1 MDFNNDKVD
10 INKSLEALKQKL
22 MDLDVLMHTNAMNG
36 NLKKL
41 DNSIIE
47 KYSRSNPFTTIT
59 NTICN

>member
-22 MDLDVLMHTNAMNG
+22 MDLDVLMRNSAMNG

-47 KYSRSNPFTTIT
+47 KYSRSNPFTTIN

>member
-1 MDFNNDKVD
+1 MDFNNDKID
-10 INKSLEALKQKL
+10 INKSLEVLKQKL
-22 MDLDVLMHTNAMNG
+22 IDLDVLMRTSAMNG

-47 KYSRSNPFTTIT
+47 KYSRSNPFTTIS